1 MTISAAPVHVA
12 VIIPVYRATYLAE
25 ALESVFF
32 QSCPPGEVIVIDD
45 GSPDQEEI
53 EHALATFRGRVR
65 LLRQTN
71 QGAGAARNAGIRA
84 ASAELVAML
93 DADDRWLPDFL
104 AEQVALLNACRA
116 IHVSYTNAMYIG
128 RTPLAGRTFMSTCPS
143 HGRVTLES
151 LLAQEC
157 TVPLSATVARR
168 DALLGVGLFDAAL
181 RRGQDFDL
189 WLRMARN
196 GSRFTYIEKV
206 LALRRLH
213 DANLSGTQV
222 NAIERALNVFVKVL
236 ATMDLTS
243 AERAAAERR
252 LRALTIALACE
263 RGKERLVHGDF
274 TAARAL
280 LESAARHCGWKVR
293 ATLLGLRV
301 APALVRRLYLARA
314 EATCAS

>member
-1 MTISAAPVHVA
+1 MTISAVPVEVA
-12 VIIPVYRATYLAE
+12 VIIPVYRATYLGD

-32 QSCPPGEVIVIDD
+32 QSCPPREVVVIDD

-53 EHALATFRGRVR
+53 EYAVAAFRGRFR

-84 ASAELVAML
+84 TSAAIVAML
-93 DADDRWLPDFL
+93 DADDRWLRDFL
-104 AEQVALLNACRA
+104 AEQVALLNAYRT
-116 IHVSYTNAMYIG
+116 IHVSYANAMYIG

-143 HGRVTLES
+143 HGEVTLAS

-157 TVPLSATVARR
+157 TVPLSAAVVRR
-168 DALLGVGLFDAAL
+168 DALVAAGLFDTAL

-189 WLRMARN
+189 WLRMAKN
-196 GSRFTYIEKV
+196 GSRFTYTEKV
-206 LALRRLH
+206 LTLRRLH

-222 NAIERALNVFVKVL
+222 NEIERALNVFVKAL

-243 AERAAAERR
+243 AERAAAEQRVS
-252 LRALTIALACE
+252 ALTIALARE

-274 TAARAL
+274 TGARAH
-280 LESAARHCGWKVR
+280 LEAAAHHCGWKVR
-293 ATLLGLRV
+293 ATLIGLRV
-301 APALVRRLYLARA
+301 APELVRRLYLARS